1 MGFLDRA
8 RMAFGLD
15 GAEGREERQERS
27 DRDEQWGRIVAV
39 KSKLGPAVTVEV
51 EIHGGRQLQTVTITS
66 VPPRTHEPQV
76 GEDVAVSLRVGDQTV
91 GHEWQIDWNDPPQ
104 YGIPTPT
111 PQQLQ
116 DAAAPGLLTDDPA
129 AATSTSSRL
138 EKAERMRDAGEVS
151 EAAFQTMKAN
161 ILGPAERVERMHDS
175 GEMSDEIY
183 ARVKA
188 NEARFSAGVRIGN
201 APTPQEALT
210 NLDHAMDDS
219 DELDLQRRGTMA
231 TATVAALPTP
241 DPADRFKMGMPLDVK
256 AADGGAVYRVDCVF
270 PAARPVDL
278 LEVGTTLPV
287 KVDPD
292 NRRHV
297 AVIWNLWLADRGQH

>member
-8 RMAFGLD
+8 KMAFGLD
-15 GAEGREERQERS
+15 GAEAREERQERS
-27 DRDEQWGRIVAV
+27 ERDEQWGRITAI
-39 KSKLGPAVTVEV
+39 KSKVGPAVTVEV
-51 EIHGGRQLQTVTITS
+51 EIHVVGRLQTVTIMS
-66 VPPRTHEPQV
+66 VPPRKHEPKV
-76 GEDVAVSLRVGDQTV
+76 GDDVAVSLRVGDQTV
-91 GHEWQIDWNDPPQ
+91 GHEWQIDWSDPPQ

-111 PQQLQ
+111 AQQLQ
-116 DAAAPGLLTDDPA
+116 DAAAPGLLTDDPSA
-129 AATSTSSRL
+129 ASPTSARL
-138 EKAERMRDAGEVS
+138 ADAERMRDAGEVS

-183 ARVKA
+183 ATVKA
-188 NEARFSAGVRIGN
+188 QEARFAAGVRIGN
-201 APTPQEALT
+201 VPTPEQAFA

-231 TATVAALPTP
+231 SATVVALPTR
-241 DPADRFKMGMPLDVK
+241 DATDRFKMEMPLDVTPP
-256 AADGGAVYRVDCVF
+256 DGGSPYRVACVF

-297 AVIWNLWLADRGQH
+297 AVIWNLWIADRGK

>member
-8 RMAFGLD
+8 RNAFGLD
-15 GAEGREERQERS
+15 GAEAREERQVRS
-27 DRDEQWGRIVAV
+27 ERDEQWGRIIAV

-51 EIHGGRQLQTVTITS
+51 EIHVVGRLQTVTITS
-66 VPPRTHEPQV
+66 APLLKHEPEV
-76 GEDVAVSLRVGDQTV
+76 GDDVAVSLRVGDQTV
-91 GHEWQIDWNDPPQ
+91 GHEWQIDWSDPPQ

-111 PQQLQ
+111 QQQLQ
-116 DAAAPGLLTDDPA
+116 DAVAPGLMTDDPVA
-129 AATSTSSRL
+129 KPPGL
-138 EKAERMRDAGEVS
+138 ENYERMRDAGEIS

-161 ILGPAERVERMHDS
+161 ILGPGERVERMHAS

-188 NEARFSAGVRIGN
+188 NEARFSAGVRIGDI
-201 APTPQEALT
+201 PTPEQAT
-210 NLDHAMDDS
+210 ANLDLAMDDS

-231 TATVAALPTP
+231 TATVVALPTP
-241 DPADRFKMGMPLDVK
+241 DPANRFKMGMPLDVK
-256 AADGGAVYRVDCVF
+256 PPDDGAAYRVDCVF

-278 LEVGTTLPV
+278 LELGTTLPV

>member
-8 RMAFGLD
+8 RNAFGLD
-15 GAEGREERQERS
+15 GAEAREERQERS
-27 DRDEQWGRIVAV
+27 ERDEQWGRIIAV
-39 KSKLGPAVTVEV
+39 KSRVGPAVTIEV
-51 EIHGGRQLQTVTITS
+51 EIHVVGRLQTVTITS
-66 VPPRTHEPQV
+66 APLLKHEPEV

-91 GHEWQIDWNDPPQ
+91 GHEWQIDWSDPPQ

-111 PQQLQ
+111 QQQLQ
-116 DAAAPGLLTDDPA
+116 DAVAPGLMTDDPVA
-129 AATSTSSRL
+129 KPPGL
-138 EKAERMRDAGEVS
+138 ENYERMRDAGEID
-151 EAAFQTMKAN
+151 EAGFQTIKAN
-161 ILGPAERVERMHDS
+161 LLRPGEELERLHNS
-175 GEMSDEIY
+175 GQMNDEIY
-183 ARVKA
+183 ATAKA
-188 NEARFSAGVRIGN
+188 NEARHAAGVRIGSI
-201 APTPQEALT
+201 PTPEEAT
-210 NLDHAMDDS
+210 ANLDLAMDDS

-231 TATVAALPTP
+231 TATVVALPTP

-256 AADGGAVYRVDCVF
+256 PPDDGAAYLVDCVF

-278 LEVGTTLPV
+278 LELGTTLPV

>member
-1 MGFLDRA
+1 MGFLDPA
-8 RMAFGLD
+8 RNAFGLD
-15 GAEGREERQERS
+15 GAEAREERQERS
-27 DRDEQWGRIVAV
+27 ERDEQWGRIIAV

-51 EIHGGRQLQTVTITS
+51 EIHVVGRLQTVTITS
-66 VPPRTHEPQV
+66 APLLKHEPEV
-76 GEDVAVSLRVGDQTV
+76 GDDVAVSLRVGDQTV
-91 GHEWQIDWNDPPQ
+91 GHEWQIDWSDPPQ

-111 PQQLQ
+111 QQQLQ
-116 DAAAPGLLTDDPA
+116 DAVAPGLMTDDPVA
-129 AATSTSSRL
+129 KPPGL
-138 EKAERMRDAGEVS
+138 ENYERMRDAGEIS

-161 ILGPAERVERMHDS
+161 ILGPGERVERMHAS

-188 NEARFSAGVRIGN
+188 NEARFSAGVRIGDI
-201 APTPQEALT
+201 PTPEQAT
-210 NLDHAMDDS
+210 ANLDHAMDDS

-231 TATVAALPTP
+231 TATVVALPTP

-256 AADGGAVYRVDCVF
+256 PPDDGAAYRVDCVF

-278 LEVGTTLPV
+278 LELGTTLPV

>member
-8 RMAFGLD
+8 RRAIGAD
-15 GAEGREERQERS
+15 GAEAREERQERS
-27 DRDEQWGRIVAV
+27 DRDEQWGRITAI
-39 KSKLGPAVTVEV
+39 KSKHGPAVTVKV
-51 EIHGGRQLQTVTITS
+51 EIHGVGRLQTVTITG
-66 VPPRTHEPQV
+66 VLPLKHEPKV
-76 GEDVAVSLRVGDQTV
+76 GDDVAVSLRVGDQSV
-91 GHEWQIDWNDPPQ
+91 GHEWQIDWSDPPQ

-111 PQQLQ
+111 QQQLQ
-116 DAAAPGLLTDDPA
+116 DAVVPGLMTDDPA
-129 AATSTSSRL
+129 AKPPGL
-138 EKAERMRDAGEVS
+138 ENAERMRDAGEVS
-151 EAAFQTMKAN
+151 EAAFQTMKSN

-183 ARVKA
+183 ATVKA
-188 NEARFSAGVRIGN
+188 NEARFAAGVRIGN
-201 APTPQEALT
+201 IPAPEEAAA

-231 TATVAALPTP
+231 TATVVALPTP
-241 DPADRFKMGMPLDVK
+241 DATNRFKMEMPLDVLP
-256 AADGGAVYRVDCVF
+256 ADGGAAYRVDCVF

-292 NRRHV
+292 NPRHI
-297 AVIWNLWLADRGQH
+297 AVIWNRWLADRG